1 MSQLV
6 VRVKSLSLSMQDDG
20 LVVKWLRAGETQP
33 ILFGVFEYR
42 TSPYDSW
49 RSFSSFDVNIQELD
63 NLKYEDAWA
72 GSSPGC
78 PTRMLVRS
86 RFRVLC
92 NGPMTPSIT
101 PDGVRWDEDGPP
113 TFNQN
118 KVEISRSNGY
128 YTVKLRPVV
137 DVVQNGLLVSFTTQ
151 ETTFARV

>member
-49 RSFSSFDVNIQELD
+49 RSISSFDVPVQ
-63 NLKYEDAWA
+63 NLANLRYEDAWV
-72 GSSPGC
+72 GSGSGWQSHV
-78 PTRMLVRS
+78 LVRS
-86 RFRVLC
+86 RFRVVC
-92 NGPMTPSIT
+92 NGPMPPSIT

-113 TFNQN
+113 AFTKN
-118 KVEISRSNGY
+118 KLEISHSNGY

-137 DVVQNGLLVSFTTQ
+137 DVVQNGLLASFTTQ